1 MYSMTPNFLESVL
14 DMTIQNTQNFTLIS
28 NLWKELEKCS
38 QKKLFGKNFCKLV
51 YSIEEENPQFCT
63 LFGLKLF
70 C

>member
-1 MYSMTPNFLESVL
+1 MTPNFLESFL

-28 NLWKELEKCS
+28 NLWKELKKVQPEKVI
-38 QKKLFGKNFCKLV
+38 GKNFCKLV